1 MSKILVVEILG
12 ISGSGKSYYYKL
24 INNYLKKS
32 DINQKKLIKIQK
44 LKNFFSMF
52 FIEIL
57 FLPRNIFLLISIFDY
72 FIDLEHKK
80 NLFNFIKR
88 FLKIYCVYLS
98 SRKNNISINKVVI
111 KESIAHLS
119 INFYKKN
126 PKIFLDK
133 LKKLYRTKSILFI
146 YIDSELDKSL
156 KRMKLRGDNL
166 DYQISLRKKRY
177 KKAAIFHKSLL
188 EETKYTRNKNK
199 INSNLYLNSESNPN
213 TNLKN
218 IISWLKTLY
227 Q

>member
-88 FLKIYCVYLS
+88 FL
-98 SRKNNISINKVVI
+98 N
-111 KESIAHLS
+111 
-119 INFYKKN
+119 
-126 PKIFLDK
+126 
-133 LKKLYRTKSILFI
+133 
-146 YIDSELDKSL
+146 
-156 KRMKLRGDNL
+156 
-166 DYQISLRKKRY
+166 
-177 KKAAIFHKSLL
+177 
-188 EETKYTRNKNK
+188 
-199 INSNLYLNSESNPN
+199 
-213 TNLKN
+213 
-218 IISWLKTLY
+218 
-227 Q
+227 